1 MAHGSLAAPKRDASL
16 AAAKW
21 ALIALPLSCAAAWSQ
36 SSGSATAKA
45 AAQRCHAPHATV
57 DVCDDAIRWNP
68 KDSSLLVAMG
78 DAQLR
83 AKHAAEAARA
93 YRHAAALAPNTPGI
107 QQKIGDAEAALG
119 KAKTKTAPAA
129 ATTAPAASK
138 RFSNADPETQSH

>member
-1 MAHGSLAAPKRDASL
+1 MARVFLAAPKRDASL

-21 ALIALPLSCAAAWSQ
+21 AFIALPLSCAAAWSE
-36 SSGSATAKA
+36 SSGSGATAKA

-83 AKHAAEAARA
+83 AKHPAEAARA

-107 QQKIGDAEAALG
+107 QQKISDAEAALS
-119 KAKTKTAPAA
+119 KSRTKTAPPAATAPAA
-129 ATTAPAASK
+129 AK